1 MFYSDDG
8 SILFDPYM
16 FITDNQHIEDNG
28 KTVWYEYVTPK
39 GLLTVKIY
47 DDLMN
52 NIALSDLFDYIS
64 KSQTYIFRFKFKDYN
79 SGVQK
84 AFEFSLSGYEIL
96 YFRGEDMYHNF
107 RFLFN
112 KTLNKLYS
120 DLL

>member
-16 FITDNQHIEDNG
+16 FITDNQHIEDKG
-28 KTVWYEYVTPK
+28 KAVWYEYVTPK
-39 GLLTVKIY
+39 GLLIVKIY

-79 SGVQK
+79 SGLQK
-84 AFEFSLSGYEIL
+84 AFEFSLSGYEII

-112 KTLNKLYS
+112 KTLNKLYF
-120 DLL
+120 DL

>member
-16 FITDNQHIEDNG
+16 FITDNQHIEDKG
-28 KTVWYEYVTPK
+28 KAVWYEYVTPK
-39 GLLTVKIY
+39 GLLIVKIY

-79 SGVQK
+79 FGLQK